1 MTHTTH
7 LGRPETDFADWMAD
21 VMWFGETRAR
31 LLSESNESEVKV
43 PSLEASCYQP
53 GSWRCC
59 SAIGGD
65 GVSRAESVDWSW
77 FVWFVFL
84 IHGPCFQVGQVL
96 ERAANSF
103 VETDHSGMS
112 VLGKMWK
119 SNNGLNGQW
128 FWGVLMASSCCS
140 GCSIPKLPC
149 SVQVWLRWVTG
160 RSLSIGLWS
169 GQRVPSESFLASQ
182 RATRCEVQFPYSVFQ
197 SSWKWVY
204 KLFPLQ
210 GALLQWWC
218 YTPVCRNSYEPA
230 RQVQSIVWSLSSSE
244 FQSNRVTARQATQ
257 SRTNP
262 SAKSESD
269 LSNISLKRANN
280 LPPWHR

>member
-1 MTHTTH
+1 
-7 LGRPETDFADWMAD
+7 
-21 VMWFGETRAR
+21 
-31 LLSESNESEVKV
+31 
-43 PSLEASCYQP
+43 
-53 GSWRCC
+53 
-59 SAIGGD
+59 
-65 GVSRAESVDWSW
+65 
-77 FVWFVFL
+77 
-84 IHGPCFQVGQVL
+84 
-96 ERAANSF
+96 
-103 VETDHSGMS
+103 
-112 VLGKMWK
+112 
-119 SNNGLNGQW
+119 
-128 FWGVLMASSCCS
+128 MASSCCS